1 MSESGPLWLEDK
13 ELLRLRVFIDH
24 SVVEVFANNRQ
35 CLTVRTYPS
44 REDSQQVSFRAR
56 GGTDA
61 ETIDR
66 LENEVDLAGVGGVVI
81 NL

>member
-56 GGTDA
+56 GGSATLKQLTAWKMKSIWPELA
-61 ETIDR
+61 E
-66 LENEVDLAGVGGVVI
+66 
-81 NL
+81 